1 MPPEDMAPLLA
12 QEFAKLDG
20 TEQRDA
26 ASGTL
31 SALRPPLH
39 YAKGTSISSGMEPC
53 IYSSENRKQTWWQA
67 GKADA
72 HLLKINERELMK
84 LLRRRIKFHPITDQ
98 TLCLIGSWVG
108 VPAYALHHS
117 LHI

>member
-12 QEFAKLDG
+12 QEFAKLG
-20 TEQRDA
+20 GVEQRDA
-26 ASGTL
+26 ASGTP
-31 SALRPPLH
+31 RPFTMPRTH
-39 YAKGTSISSGMEPC
+39 PHPQGWSHTPRHSP
-53 IYSSENRKQTWWQA
+53 ENRKQTWSQA

-72 HLLKINERELMK
+72 HLLRINEKELMK
-84 LLRRRIKFHPITDQ
+84 LLRRRIKSQPITDQ

-108 VPAYALHHS
+108 VPAYALGHS

>member
-20 TEQRDA
+20 AEQRDA
-26 ASGTL
+26 ASGTPSPL
-31 SALRPPLH
+31 APVTMPRTHPPPQGWSH
-39 YAKGTSISSGMEPC
+39 TPRHSP
-53 IYSSENRKQTWWQA
+53 ENRKQTWSQA

-72 HLLKINERELMK
+72 HLLRINEKELMK
-84 LLRRRIKFHPITDQ
+84 LLRRRITSPPISDQ

-108 VPAYALHHS
+108 VPAYALGHS
-117 LHI
+117 LRI